1 MLFTKKRHVIKREI
15 QRIILAFLNMVLNV
29 IMLDAIFLLA
39 LEAPQKPF
47 VNVITYHLV
56 TLNNSYNLFNIQ
68 LSFLFLIITFV
79 DQKFSF

>member
-1 MLFTKKRHVIKREI
+1 ME
-15 QRIILAFLNMVLNV
+15 LNV

-68 LSFLFLIITFV
+68 LNLLLLVITFF
-79 DQKFSF
+79 DQKFSFTIHLPHT